1 MKKIIL
7 ITLLCSL
14 QSFGQYSFEQ
24 FSTYT
29 GSLSGGAKYYTIF
42 NNELYFNAAS
52 TPSTS
57 NFELWKTNGTQTGT
71 TQVSDIVPGFEG
83 SSPFSF
89 QEFNGYLYF
98 TAYSSTTGR
107 ELYRTDGTTTTLF
120 KEINVGSGSGFD
132 LSADRHKFIVLN
144 NKMYFFAR
152 DIAGS
157 YDLWRT
163 DGTTTGTQKM
173 VEVNGFGLGDKDRFI
188 EVNGELFFVM
198 DDDNE
203 NTIGS
208 ELYKYNET
216 TNTVTLV
223 KDINPNNGTTS
234 GVHITSL
241 TKFDNKLFFSAN
253 NGISNR
259 LYVSD
264 GTENGTFIVENT
276 TPLNYLQPRKLFV
289 FNNEL
294 YFIAFKIGA
303 GQDLLKCKK
312 NNNIYELEVVY
323 DTNATGNPALNP
335 FNFFGLNDYC
345 IYNNELYF
353 VAREQS
359 APNNGSIYQIY
370 KTNGVG
376 AQIAFSIST
385 ANVGNTSGNDIHN
398 FIIYDNKLFFMMT
411 GINMP
416 EPQLWVANFVD
427 GSISRLTNYGGP
439 DTQPQGLRAD
449 RAPIIYNNNL
459 YFSGFTS
466 TNGEELWKLSSSD
479 LSVNQNV
486 ISENHKIY
494 PNPTSNFLNIEME
507 HTANFK
513 IEIYDVLGK
522 KVASFLNQ
530 KKVDIS
536 DLNNGMYIVRTINLE
551 NDLSQSQK
559 IIKQ

>member
-7 ITLLCSL
+7 IALVCSL

-42 NNELYFNAAS
+42 NNDLYFNAAS
-52 TPSTS
+52 NPSTS

-89 QEFNGYLYF
+89 QEFNGFLYF
-98 TAYSSTTGR
+98 TAFSSATGR

-120 KEINVGSGSGFD
+120 KEFNVGPGSGFD

-152 DIAGS
+152 DNNGS

-173 VEVNGFGLGDKDRFI
+173 VDVNGFGLGDKDRFI
-188 EVNGELFFVM
+188 EVNGELYFVM

-216 TNTVTLV
+216 TNAVTLV
-223 KDINPNNGTTS
+223 KDINLNNGTTS
-234 GVHITSL
+234 GIHVGFL
-241 TKFDNKLFFSAN
+241 TKFDNKLFFRAD
-253 NGISNR
+253 NGSTIG

-264 GTENGTFIVENT
+264 GTSNGTFLVENT
-276 TPLNYLQPRKLFV
+276 TPLNYQQPRKLFV

-294 YFIAFKIGA
+294 YFIAFKSGA

-312 NNNIYELEVVY
+312 NNNIYTLEVVY
-323 DTNATGNPALNP
+323 NTNANGNPALNP

-353 VAREQS
+353 VAREQT

-411 GINMP
+411 SLIMP
-416 EPQLWVANFVD
+416 EPELWVGNFAD
-427 GSISRLTNYGGP
+427 GSITRLTNYSGP
-439 DTQPQGLRAD
+439 DTQPQGLRVD
-449 RAPIIYNNNL
+449 RTPIIYNNNL

-466 TNGEELWKLSSSD
+466 TNGEELWKLSTSD
-479 LSVNQNV
+479 LSVNSNI
-486 ISENHKIY
+486 ISENLKIY
-494 PNPTSNFLNIEME
+494 PNPTANFLNIEI
-507 HTANFK
+507 HNTTNFK

-530 KKVDIS
+530 KKLNIAH
-536 DLNNGMYIVRTINLE
+536 LNNGIYVVKSINLE
-551 NDLSQSQK
+551 TNASQSQK

>member
-7 ITLLCSL
+7 FALLCAL

-29 GSLSGGAKYYTIF
+29 GSLSGGAKYYTVF

-52 TPSTS
+52 TPSAS

-98 TAYSSTTGR
+98 TAFSSTTGR

-120 KEINVGSGSGFD
+120 KEFNVGSGSGFD
-132 LSADRHKFIVLN
+132 LGADRNKFIVLN

-163 DGTTTGTQKM
+163 DGTAAGTEKM
-173 VEVNGFGLGDKDRFI
+173 VEVNGFGLGDTDRFI

-198 DDDNE
+198 DDENE

-216 TNTVTLV
+216 TNAVTLV
-223 KDINPNNGTTS
+223 KDINPNNGNSS
-234 GVHITSL
+234 GIHISEL
-241 TKFDNKLFFSAN
+241 TKFDNKLFFSAD
-253 NGISNR
+253 NGLSNR

-264 GTENGTFIVENT
+264 GTAAGTFIVENT

-294 YFIAFKIGA
+294 YFIAFKSGA
-303 GQDLLKCKK
+303 GQDLLKCK
-312 NNNIYELEVVY
+312 NTNGIYELEVVY
-323 DTNATGNPALNP
+323 DTNLNGNSNLNP

-353 VAREQS
+353 VAREQA

-398 FIIYDNKLFFMMT
+398 LAIYDDKLFFMMT

-416 EPQLWVANFVD
+416 EPQLWVANFAD
-427 GSISRLTNYGGP
+427 GSVTRLTNYSGP
-439 DTQPQGLRAD
+439 DTQPQGVRVD
-449 RAPIIYNNNL
+449 RKPIIYNNNL

-466 TNGEELWKLSSSD
+466 TNGEELWKLSSSN
-479 LSVNQNV
+479 LSVNQN
-486 ISENHKIY
+486 ISSVDYKIY
-494 PNPTSNFLNIEME
+494 PNPTFDILNIELE
-507 HTANFK
+507 NSTNLK
-513 IEIYDVLGK
+513 IEIYDLLGK
-522 KVASFLNQ
+522 KAVSFLNQ
-530 KKVDIS
+530 KTMDIS
-536 DLNNGMYIVRTINLE
+536 NLQNGIYLMKILDQDNNKFFTKR
-551 NDLSQSQK
+551 
-559 IIKQ
+559 IIKK

>member
-7 ITLLCSL
+7 IALVCSL
-14 QSFGQYSFEQ
+14 QSFGQYNFEQ

-52 TPSTS
+52 TPSAS

-89 QEFNGYLYF
+89 QEFNGNLYF
-98 TAYSSTTGR
+98 TAFNSATGR
-107 ELYRTDGTTTTLF
+107 ELYRTDGTATILF
-120 KEINVGSGSGFD
+120 KEFNVGPGFGFD
-132 LSADRHKFIVLN
+132 LSADRPKFIVLN

-152 DIAGS
+152 DNNGS

-163 DGTTTGTQKM
+163 DGTTTGTEKM

-188 EVNGELFFVM
+188 EVNGELYFVM

-216 TNTVTLV
+216 TNAVTLV
-223 KDINPNNGTTS
+223 KDINPNNGNSS
-234 GVHITSL
+234 GIHISSL
-241 TKFDNKLFFSAN
+241 TKFDNKLFFRAD
-253 NGISNR
+253 NGFTIG

-264 GTENGTFIVENT
+264 GTANGTYLIENA
-276 TPLNYLQPRKLFV
+276 TPLNYQQPRKLFV

-294 YFIAFKIGA
+294 YFIAFKSGA

-323 DTNATGNPALNP
+323 DTNLNGNANLNP

-345 IYNNELYF
+345 VYNDELYF

-385 ANVGNTSGNDIHN
+385 SNVGNTSGNDIHN
-398 FIIYDNKLFFMMT
+398 LIIYDNMLFFMMT

-416 EPQLWVANFVD
+416 EPQLWVANFID
-427 GSISRLTNYGGP
+427 SSISRLTNYNGP
-439 DTQPQGLRAD
+439 ETQPQGLRVD

-459 YFSGFTS
+459 YFSGLTS

-479 LSVNQNV
+479 LSVNSN
-486 ISENHKIY
+486 ISSENYKIY
-494 PNPTSNFLNIEME
+494 PNPAANLISINIENNNDFE
-507 HTANFK
+507 VTFYDIVGNKIKVFK
-513 IEIYDVLGK
+513 
-522 KVASFLNQ
+522 NQ
-530 KKVDIS
+530 KTMDIS
-536 DLNNGMYIVRTINLE
+536 GIRNGVYLMEVSDLQTQKITVH
-551 NDLSQSQK
+551 K
-559 IIKQ
+559 IIKY